1 MLVWYGNWLIAP
13 VGLRLSSCRGPPEV
27 GEGGSVMLATLL
39 KYIVA
44 FLGLNVPVG
53 HTLLLS
59 GVYWGK
65 IKQCTIMEVPLK

>member
-1 MLVWYGNWLIAP
+1 
-13 VGLRLSSCRGPPEV
+13 
-27 GEGGSVMLATLL
+27 MLATLL